1 MNEETLNLTPKE
13 LMEVV
18 KAILKNPDQY
28 VSDPY
33 HFMVDVEIAVRAYF
47 EVNDAV
53 AYRKVDGGYIPV
65 FSEKR

>member
-1 MNEETLNLTPKE
+1 MKIDDTRELTADQ
-13 LMEVV
+13 LV
-18 KAILKNPDQY
+18 KTILANPEQY
-28 VSDPY
+28 VADPY
-33 HFMVDVEIAVRAYF
+33 NFMVEVEIAVRAYF